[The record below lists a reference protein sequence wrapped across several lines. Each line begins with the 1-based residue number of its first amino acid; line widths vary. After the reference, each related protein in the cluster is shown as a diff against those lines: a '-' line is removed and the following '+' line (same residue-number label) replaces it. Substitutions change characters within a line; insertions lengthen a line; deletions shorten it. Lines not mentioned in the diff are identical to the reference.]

1 MPGFFSNT
9 LAVLRREIHRVAR
22 QPMYWLL
29 TVILPIVA
37 FAFFAVLLYKGV
49 ARDIPIAVVDQDNST
64 LSRKVTQMI
73 DATPTAWVAYGVQG
87 MEEAERLMLQGKVM
101 GIVLIPDFFEKN
113 ILNNSQTHLESYLTG
128 TNITVNGLLAKDLQ
142 TTVTTFTAGIQLQL
156 LMKQGLTEKQAMA
169 QLMPVRFDKHVLFN
183 PHINY
188 GYYLSP
194 SFMPMMLLIFTIMAT
209 IFVIGTELKN
219 GTAREWYDTAGGSV
233 FAAYAGKIL
242 PITVI
247 MFLMSEL
254 MLLVIFKVV
263 GVPLN
268 GSLTVITISNLL
280 FILSYQSLGAMIVT
294 VLSNLRLSLSIGGG
308 YSVLA
313 FTFSGLTF
321 PIMAMSKPMQWFCCI
336 FPFTFYTDIMVD
348 QALRGAPA
356 IYSLPDMGIIALFI
370 ILPLLCL
377 PRLRT
382 ICTNKKYWGEIIAM
396 SRFTKQITSYWQQF
410 RTVVRNEYG
419 SIFTD
424 AGVILVLVLALL
436 IYSTLYSLAYGT
448 QVLRNVPIGVIDMSN
463 TSTSRQLINTFNA
476 GPNVY
481 VAYEPGDMDEAKHLF
496 YDREIYG
503 VVYIPSDY
511 EEKLL
516 GGQQAVVS
524 LYVDASYFL
533 MYRQAFQELVSGI
546 GTTGAMVEFQRLIAK
561 GANIPQATAT
571 TQPVIYQSHNLFNP
585 YLGYGSFVMPAI
597 IMVII
602 QQTMLIGIGMI
613 GGTWS
618 EFGLYKKLIPPGRRR
633 MSTLPVVAGK
643 AFVYASIY
651 AVTLFYILGLH
662 YKLFH
667 FPTNGHTADIIAFLI
682 PYLLSCIFLGIA
694 VSTLF
699 QRREQSIMLLLWCSI
714 PALML
719 SGASVPREA
728 MPEWLYRFGQIL
740 PSSSGVEGFIRL
752 QSMGAS
758 FSDVLHEVRILWILT
773 IVYGGFAAVGIH
785 LRLKKAAGK

>member
-1 MPGFFSNT
+1 
-9 LAVLRREIHRVAR
+9 
-22 QPMYWLL
+22 
-29 TVILPIVA
+29 
-37 FAFFAVLLYKGV
+37 
-49 ARDIPIAVVDQDNST
+49 
-64 LSRKVTQMI
+64 
-73 DATPTAWVAYGVQG
+73 
-87 MEEAERLMLQGKVM
+87 
-101 GIVLIPDFFEKN
+101 
-113 ILNNSQTHLESYLTG
+113 
-128 TNITVNGLLAKDLQ
+128 
-142 TTVTTFTAGIQLQL
+142 
-156 LMKQGLTEKQAMA
+156 
-169 QLMPVRFDKHVLFN
+169 
-183 PHINY
+183 
-188 GYYLSP
+188 
-194 SFMPMMLLIFTIMAT
+194 
-209 IFVIGTELKN
+209 
-219 GTAREWYDTAGGSV
+219 
-233 FAAYAGKIL
+233 
-242 PITVI
+242 
-247 MFLMSEL
+247 
-254 MLLVIFKVV
+254 
-263 GVPLN
+263 
-268 GSLTVITISNLL
+268 
-280 FILSYQSLGAMIVT
+280 
-294 VLSNLRLSLSIGGG
+294 
-308 YSVLA
+308 
-313 FTFSGLTF
+313 
-321 PIMAMSKPMQWFCCI
+321 
-336 FPFTFYTDIMVD
+336 
-348 QALRGAPA
+348 
-356 IYSLPDMGIIALFI
+356 
-370 ILPLLCL
+370 
-377 PRLRT
+377 
-382 ICTNKKYWGEIIAM
+382 M

-481 VAYEPGDMDEAKHLF
+481 VAYDPGDMDEAKHLF

-561 GANIPQATAT
+561 GANIPQ
-571 TQPVIYQSHNLFNP
+571 
-585 YLGYGSFVMPAI
+585 GYGHDAARDLPKPQFV
-597 IMVII
+597 
-602 QQTMLIGIGMI
+602 QSLSGIRIVRDAGYHHGHHPTDDADRHRYDRRHLERI
-613 GGTWS
+613 RTLQETHSSGTP
-618 EFGLYKKLIPPGRRR
+618 ENVHAARRGRQSVRLCVDLRR
-633 MSTLPVVAGK
+633 HPV
-643 AFVYASIY
+643 
-651 AVTLFYILGLH
+651 